1 MNLRALYRQEELLQ
15 GMGETLASE
24 CRLDSI
30 ALPAGEKALQL
41 RGYSKQPARILIDCG
56 TSTDFLSKSFAQWVG
71 V

>member
-1 MNLRALYRQEELLQ
+1 MAPWGPHEFTCAVPAGGWVLQ

-41 RGYSKQPARILIDCG
+41 RGLQQGAGAHPH
-56 TSTDFLSKSFAQWVG
+56 
-71 V
+71 